1 MPKPRGAGKSV
12 VKSLSI
18 DLKSA
23 PLWTDTNYISTASMG
38 HPVYQWIRSNYR
50 AIPPVI
56 SGEQQ
61 FFTFYVP
68 VESREEFISRVLGFE
83 DVPG

>member
-23 PLWTDTNYISTASMG
+23 PLWTDTSYKRCNVM
-38 HPVYQWIRSNYR
+38 IRSQTPYKQAHNGKKPY
-50 AIPPVI
+50 I
-56 SGEQQ
+56 QQ
-61 FFTFYVP
+61 LYTSY
-68 VESREEFISRVLGFE
+68 S
-83 DVPG
+83 

>member
-23 PLWTDTNYISTASMG
+23 PLWTDTTYDRKAIIAMLDEALAVST
-38 HPVYQWIRSNYR
+38 H
-50 AIPPVI
+50 
-56 SGEQQ
+56 
-61 FFTFYVP
+61 
-68 VESREEFISRVLGFE
+68 
-83 DVPG
+83 